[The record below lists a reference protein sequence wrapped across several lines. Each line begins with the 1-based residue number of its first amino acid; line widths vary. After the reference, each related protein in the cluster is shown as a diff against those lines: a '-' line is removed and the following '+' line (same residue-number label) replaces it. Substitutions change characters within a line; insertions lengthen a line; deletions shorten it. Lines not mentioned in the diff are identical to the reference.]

1 MPKDYGPILYH
12 RESIEPHPHSEVVF
26 TIILV
31 AILLV
36 QLDRGYMDHNK
47 LPTVHL
53 KFNIEGQVVQIFK
66 YLLPDSF
73 FNVFQVIVSYLTAVS
88 IPQCL
93 LTGIVILGPLL
104 VFRWLVI
111 EGIEHH

>member
-12 RESIEPHPHSEVVF
+12 RESIEPHPHSEVAF

-31 AILLV
+31 SILLV
-36 QLDRGYMDHNK
+36 QLNRGCMDHNK
-47 LPTVHL
+47 LTTVHL

-73 FNVFQVIVSYLTAVS
+73 FNVFQVIVSYLATVS
-88 IPQCL
+88 IPQCQ
-93 LTGIVILGPLL
+93 LTGIVVHGPLL
-104 VFRWLVI
+104 VFKWWVI
-111 EGIEHH
+111 EGIKHH